1 MEERI
6 FADETHHLHHELP
19 TNTDIATF
27 IHQTP
32 ALQEV
37 KRFMSNPP
45 FDYVRYVLGLYSLL
59 WFSLHLMQV

>member
-32 ALQEV
+32 ALHEV
-37 KRFMSNPP
+37 KRVQSNPP
-45 FDYVRYVLGLYSLL
+45 FEYVLGLYSLL